1 MWHCC
6 RCRNCTSTLSARFV
20 IFVVVGGGGVAT
32 AIVTTASVAA
42 VFIVRALIG
51 QCSLSPH
58 QKTKGSAGQS
68 HVQIAEG
75 GTVENARRVHRQ
87 CVLEHVVS
95 VTDRGGA
102 ALVSPARIGSIVVV
116 VVVVVAAGVFVVA
129 QLSRIEKF
137 QVARAPYTTNATTN
151 VGWTSVSDFGRN

>member
-6 RCRNCTSTLSARFV
+6 RCRNCTSTLSARFA
-20 IFVVVGGGGVAT
+20 ILIVVVAAT
-32 AIVTTASVAA
+32 AIATAASLAA

-75 GTVENARRVHRQ
+75 GPVENARRVHRQ
-87 CVLEHVVS
+87 CVLEHVVN

-102 ALVSPARIGSIVVV
+102 ALVSPARIGAIVVVVV

-137 QVARAPYTTNATTN
+137 QVARTPYTTNATTN

>member
-1 MWHCC
+1 MWHGC
-6 RCRNCTSTLSARFV
+6 RCRNCTSTLSARFA
-20 IFVVVGGGGVAT
+20 IILVVVAT
-32 AIVTTASVAA
+32 AIATTTASLAA

-75 GTVENARRVHRQ
+75 GPVENARRVHRQ
-87 CVLEHVVS
+87 CVLEHVVN

-116 VVVVVAAGVFVVA
+116 VAGIFVVA